1 MRMLFCTC
9 RNRFCSFHNRM
20 AISLVLAAGPVAL
33 QLSHTIWYVLSHM
46 IRCMLSLLSVDCCS
60 LPQKGHGSKRIAA
73 VSDFSGEFD
82 CLL

>member
-1 MRMLFCTC
+1 MRMLFCTR
-9 RNRFCSFHNRM
+9 RNRFWFHNQM
-20 AISLVLAAGPVAL
+20 AIFLVLAAGPVAL
-33 QLSHTIWYVLSHM
+33 QLSHTIWYVLLHM

-60 LPQKGHGSKRIAA
+60 LPQKGHGSRRIVA